1 LWTTIGGRILSKV
14 FVLAFNRILKFCLL
28 VLDINIYIPENAKSN
43 TMHENV
49 DTNDILQKPYYNL
62 DKAKEW
68 HDMGLP
74 ELLGILYIIFSL
86 IMLQHISDFKVNSPI

>member
-1 LWTTIGGRILSKV
+1 
-14 FVLAFNRILKFCLL
+14 
-28 VLDINIYIPENAKSN
+28 
-43 TMHENV
+43 MHENV